1 MGWKIRVDPFADKN
15 LEKLDHPTRKKI
27 REYLRYKV
35 LAEGN
40 PRSKGKA
47 LTGKKRGP
55 WRYRVGKY
63 RILCRIR
70 DSVLTVIVIEIGK
83 RDAIYED

>member
-1 MGWKIRVDPFADKN
+1 MVWKIKVEPFADKN
-15 LEKLDHPTRKKI
+15 LEKLDHSTRKKI
-27 REYLRYKV
+27 KEYLKQKV
-35 LAEGN
+35 LATGN

-47 LTGKKRGP
+47 LSGNMRGL

-63 RILCRIR
+63 RIICRIR

-83 RDAIYED
+83 RDEVYND